1 MQQSAALPKRLSC
14 DRCYGQK
21 LRCPRPSTSDD
32 PSCIRCLRQ
41 KVQCVYSTALPK
53 GRPRAAARAG
63 AGAAAGAGVT
73 TSMTTTTT
81 TAPSISNTVP
91 SIFSAEDLSS
101 FTGLST
107 SAWLPDTTWEDTF
120 SFPSPHVVPQ
130 PPPLDTTPPPS
141 LSSASTSEN
150 PDNCIRQLSDLA
162 TRLHAVYQTTR
173 ALSDHP
179 LITNAAFEAVTTLF
193 DAPSSSSSATNST
206 TTTNLRETFTSSHYL
221 LETISHLLWTSPSKT
236 PSTAPAAAADET
248 VIYHFTIACYTLLL
262 LIYATLLTA
271 LHRDALTHAQPS
283 LSSNTTTTGHDNTST
298 WCSAPSLVQLRLVL
312 LFHVISYFLDRLQQM
327 VRMYTA
333 GFEQQATNSTTTTA
347 GTRRPTSGRWS
358 EEVEEQMMVEDPWE
372 QYIPPPPPPTSPSS
386 SLGSISELET
396 RARSALM
403 QLRLSLVAARGGL
416 VNI

>member
-63 AGAAAGAGVT
+63 AGAAAGPGAT
-73 TSMTTTTT
+73 TSIATTTT
-81 TAPSISNTVP
+81 TASSISDTVP
-91 SIFSAEDLSS
+91 SIFSAEDLAS
-101 FTGLST
+101 FPGLST
-107 SAWLPDTTWEDTF
+107 SAWPPDATWEDNF

-130 PPPLDTTPPPS
+130 PPPLDPTPPPS
-141 LSSASTSEN
+141 SSSAPNSEY
-150 PDNCIRQLSDLA
+150 PEICIRQLSDLA

-193 DAPSSSSSATNST
+193 DAPSSPPSATNS

-221 LETISHLLWTSPSKT
+221 LETISHLLWTSPSNN
-236 PSTAPAAAADET
+236 PSPAPALAADDT

-283 LSSNTTTTGHDNTST
+283 LSTTTSTTGHDNTST
-298 WCSAPSLVQLRLVL
+298 WCSSPSLVQLRLVL

-333 GFEQQATNSTTTTA
+333 EFEKQPTSSTTTTT
-347 GTRRPTSGRWS
+347 GRRLPASGRWS

-403 QLRLSLVAARGGL
+403 QLRLSLVAAPGGFI
-416 VNI
+416 NI